1 MDSTD
6 LKILELL
13 QRDGRASH
21 ADIAKQVGLSP
32 PAVGE
37 RIRRLEGAGIVRR
50 YAAILNPARAGRT
63 VSAFVAVSL
72 DKPIHAKAFLQRI
85 RELDDILECHHMT
98 GDDCYL
104 LKVRARSLAA
114 LESLISNDLRP
125 LEGVV
130 RTHTT
135 VILSSFKEETRLGL
149 TLQDLSGYTGGGTKA
164 GT

>member
-21 ADIAKQVGLSP
+21 ADIAKQVGLSA

-37 RIRRLEGAGIVRR
+37 RVRRLEGAGIVRR
-50 YAAILNPARAGRT
+50 YAALLNPTRAGRT
-63 VSAFVAVSL
+63 VGAFIAISL

-85 RELDDILECHHMT
+85 RELEDVLECHHMT
-98 GDDCYL
+98 GEHSYL
-104 LKVRARSLAA
+104 LKVRCRSLAA
-114 LESLISNDLRP
+114 LESLITNDLRP

-130 RTHTT
+130 RTHAN
-135 VILSSFKEETRLGL
+135 VILSSSKEETRLGL
-149 TLQDLSGYTGGGTKA
+149 TLQDLSG
-164 GT
+164 